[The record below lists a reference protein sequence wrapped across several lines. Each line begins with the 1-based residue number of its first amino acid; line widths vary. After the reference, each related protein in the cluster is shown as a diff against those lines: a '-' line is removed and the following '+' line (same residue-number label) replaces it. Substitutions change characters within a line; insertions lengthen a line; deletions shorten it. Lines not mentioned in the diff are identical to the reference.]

1 MDPRRRMLALIAV
14 FIGLLAFHLWILSRM
29 IARGDTFLSALLVV
43 AIGLFAVRIVH
54 YARRYR
60 GIEQRKAE
68 KDGASERRQIRIMA
82 PVLVG
87 LLALHA
93 WLLVVTLSAT
103 TLTVT
108 EYAFA
113 ALLVLAV
120 VTFVARLAYYAK
132 RYSILKR
139 AS

>member
-1 MDPRRRMLALIAV
+1 MLALIAV
-14 FIGLLAFHLWILSRM
+14 FVGLLAFHLWLLNRM
-29 IARGDTFLSALLVV
+29 VARGDTFLSALLIV
-43 AIGLFAVRIVH
+43 AIGLFAWRIVH

-60 GIEQRKAE
+60 GIAQTRPPR
-68 KDGASERRQIRIMA
+68 DGAAERRQIRIMT

-87 LLALHA
+87 LLVLHA